1 MGVFDNTDWD
11 AHESVCFAA
20 DAATGLRAVIALH
33 STALGPAGGGVRFRP
48 YASSEDALSD
58 ALRLSR
64 AMTAKMALA
73 GLPFGGGKAV
83 IIGDPRADKTAAL
96 LEAFGRV
103 VEGFGGRYICGED
116 VGTTPQDMAIINR
129 ATRHVAGLPET
140 SGDTAPATA
149 HGVFQAMRAA
159 VRRKLGREDF
169 AGLRVAVQ
177 GLGSVGYRLC
187 VHLADHGAILTVAD
201 VNDEAVARAVAALDA
216 TAVPSDRIL
225 AVDADVLAPCALG
238 GVLDAASLAM
248 LRAPVICGAANNQ
261 LADGGCA
268 AILAARG
275 ILFVPDFLANAGG
288 VISATGPFL
297 GVGEAETERKVAAIF
312 ETCDRLLALA
322 ERDSITPSD
331 AAERLVAEALKAKR
345 PVGSMAA

>member
-1 MGVFDNTDWD
+1 MGIFENTEWRG
-11 AHESVCFAA
+11 HENVCFAA
-20 DAATGLRAVIALH
+20 DAATGLRAIVAVH
-33 STALGPAGGGVRFRP
+33 STALGPAGGGVRFRLYP
-48 YASSEDALSD
+48 SSEDALRD
-58 ALRLSR
+58 ALRLSY
-64 AMTAKMALA
+64 AMSAKMALA

-83 IIGDPRADKTAAL
+83 IIGDPAADKTEAL

-103 VEGFGGRYICGED
+103 VDGFGGRYICGED
-116 VGTTPQDMAIINR
+116 VGTTPRDMAVINR
-129 ATRHVAGLPET
+129 ATPHVAGLPGT

-187 VHLADHGAILTVAD
+187 LLLADRGAILTVAD
-201 VNDEAVARAVAALDA
+201 IDGAAVARTVAALDA
-216 TAVPSDRIL
+216 TAVPTDRIL

-238 GVLDAASLAM
+238 GVLDEASLDR
-248 LRAPVICGAANNQ
+248 LRVPVICGAANNQ
-261 LADGGCA
+261 LANGRCA
-268 AILAARG
+268 TSLAARG

-297 GVGEAETERKVAAIF
+297 GIGEAETERKVAAIF

-322 ERDSITPSD
+322 ERDSITPSA
-331 AAERLVAEALKAKR
+331 AAERLVAEALEAKR
-345 PVGSMAA
+345 PVGSIAA